1 MPCPRGALC
10 LAGPL
15 GREQGWMERVT
26 GNSVSTCME
35 AGPTQLGPRTG
46 WALPFSPA
54 FPSSLALVV
63 WCLPSYC
70 SCWCRC
76 CWLKRW
82 GIVCGGHGTLGA
94 NNVTG
99 ALSLMYLCTWKAK
112 KEKKTH
118 TGLKSPIL
126 HWKRHSCFILWRL
139 ILFFSQAYCHLS
151 PFLCLWFLISGI
163 FINIG
168 YGTAG
173 ITTLS
178 CRCRPPRTSLFPLLF
193 L

>member
-1 MPCPRGALC
+1 MPCLHGALC
-10 LAGPL
+10 QAGPL
-15 GREQGWMERVT
+15 DREQGWMERVT
-26 GNSVSTCME
+26 GSSVSACME

-82 GIVCGGHGTLGA
+82 GIACGGRGTPGA
-94 NNVTG
+94 NNVIG

-118 TGLKSPIL
+118 TGFEITDTSLETPFL
-126 HWKRHSCFILWRL
+126 FYPVAPDL
-139 ILFFSQAYCHLS
+139 ILFSSMLPPFSIVVFVVFKLRH
-151 PFLCLWFLISGI
+151 F
-163 FINIG
+163 
-168 YGTAG
+168 
-173 ITTLS
+173 
-178 CRCRPPRTSLFPLLF
+178 R
-193 L
+193 